1 MYSLRRKAASGNLIL
16 ETRLVL
22 KEMRSFEKSDAKWNQ
37 GSGAL
42 RARPVRL
49 NFQLVKMKGLRY
61 FLLPQS
67 MQGKRIGRIFLQG
80 LRRAV
85 RVRLMAGG
93 PCMESQGGHCMK
105 I

>member
-1 MYSLRRKAASGNLIL
+1 ML

-22 KEMRSFEKSDAKWNQ
+22 TEMRSFKKSDAKWNR

-42 RARPVRL
+42 RARPVQL
-49 NFQLVKMKGLRY
+49 NFQLVKLKGLRY

-67 MQGKRIGRIFLQG
+67 MQGKRIGRFFFLQG
-80 LRRAV
+80 LRTAV
-85 RVRLMAGG
+85 RVWLMAEG
-93 PCMESQGGHCMK
+93 PCVESQGVHCRK